1 MQAMKNTL
9 AILALLLAP
18 VAFAQAPANMPIPNQ
33 TSVAFTAGASML
45 GAGGQN
51 ATPAA
56 DITLDLNA
64 ALAQKNYFKDVRL
77 LSDNANAPAIDWQYY
92 GGGARGPIPVSLP
105 KASALS
111 PLSFYWRGT
120 VGIERIVP
128 ATGPSQSHVGAMIG
142 GGAEW
147 TTSPGVVVR
156 LFEAGVIIS
165 PRAAWGQKVPY
176 VSGGISY
183 LFGH

>member
-1 MQAMKNTL
+1 MRN
-9 AILALLLAP
+9 ILAVFTLLLVAP
-18 VAFAQAPANMPIPNQ
+18 LIAFAQTPNSTPAPIK
-33 TSVAFTAGASML
+33 TSLSFQIGGSML
-45 GAGGQN
+45 GTGGMA

-56 DITLDLNA
+56 DITLDLNTA
-64 ALAQKNYFKDVRL
+64 IAQKNYFKDVRL
-77 LSDNANAPAIDWQYY
+77 LSDNANAPAVNWQYY
-92 GGGARGPIPVSLP
+92 GGGARGPVPLKLP
-105 KASALS
+105 STSALS

-128 ATGPSQSHVGAMIG
+128 ATGPSQAHVGAMVG

-156 LFEAGVIIS
+156 LFEAGMIIS
-165 PRAAWGQKVPY
+165 PGADWGNKAPY
-176 VSGGISY
+176 ISGGISY